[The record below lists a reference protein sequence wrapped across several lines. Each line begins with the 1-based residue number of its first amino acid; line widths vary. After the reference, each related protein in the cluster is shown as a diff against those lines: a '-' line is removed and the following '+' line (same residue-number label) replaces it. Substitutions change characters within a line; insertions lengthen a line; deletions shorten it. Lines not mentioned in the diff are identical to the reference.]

1 MKENTYNSHNEGTST
16 IRRAFGWI
24 YLIRKFPA
32 GSVQILDREMID
44 NTTSIFTEGHAYC
57 SHDDTPRGDR
67 VPGILTSDSDFT
79 GLHGTWKLEFTQDTS
94 RICIPKVINSGKIP
108 NLKKISISKD
118 NEITLPVGFKGL
130 VCVGSIVINDKL
142 RSQYE
147 TFITTSD
154 VVVKSVSDVSVILD
168 FSDA

>member
-1 MKENTYNSHNEGTST
+1 MKENTYNSNNEGLSK
-16 IRRAFGWI
+16 IKRAFGWL
-24 YLIRKFPA
+24 YLLRTFPA

-44 NTTSIFTEGHAYC
+44 NTISIFTEGHAYC

-79 GLHGTWKLEFTQDTS
+79 GLHGIWKLEFTQDTT
-94 RICIPKVINSGKIP
+94 RICIPKGMNSGKLP

-118 NEITLPVGFKGL
+118 DEITLPVGFKGL

-147 TFITTSD
+147 TFFTTTDSA
-154 VVVKSVSDVSVILD
+154 VKSVSDISVILD
-168 FSDA
+168 FSSA